1 MKHTSDFYH
10 VKISNLKKYIQLQ
23 NIYIN
28 IQNKIK
34 DVQKSL
40 FCFRAKS
47 KNYYK
52 KNTMYIYSCWFSH
65 GNFLWKNGEN
75 DC

>member
-1 MKHTSDFYH
+1 MKHTSGFYH

-28 IQNKIK
+28 IQNQIK
-34 DVQKSL
+34 DVQKSP

-47 KNYYK
+47 KICYTKKYK
-52 KNTMYIYSCWFSH
+52 IHSLSLIFPWELRLEKW
-65 GNFLWKNGEN
+65 GK
-75 DC
+75 